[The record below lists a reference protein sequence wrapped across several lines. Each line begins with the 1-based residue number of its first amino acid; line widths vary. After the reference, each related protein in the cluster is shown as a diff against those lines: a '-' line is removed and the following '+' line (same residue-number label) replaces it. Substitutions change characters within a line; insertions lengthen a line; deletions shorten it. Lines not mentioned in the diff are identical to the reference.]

1 MPVKDLYV
9 ILDHTRTVLM
19 IITDGGLPSNTGGGS
34 NCRNVLRRVF
44 ALLKKYGW
52 WEKIGQLEGLLQ
64 LFDAHREDLARL
76 YGKFAEYKSF
86 KDIIAIEYDRWA
98 NTEAAQKKK
107 LEQLASKNKGKL
119 TIDQWIMAIQSWGIP
134 ADAISQ
140 ICKLPIPDTLY
151 Y

>member
-52 WEKIGQLEGLLQ
+52 WDKIGQLEGFLQ
-64 LFDAHREDLARL
+64 LFEAHREDLSKL
-76 YGKFAEYKSF
+76 YGKFA
-86 KDIIAIEYDRWA
+86 
-98 NTEAAQKKK
+98 
-107 LEQLASKNKGKL
+107 
-119 TIDQWIMAIQSWGIP
+119 
-134 ADAISQ
+134 
-140 ICKLPIPDTLY
+140 
-151 Y
+151 